1 MLVEASKRLIGLDF
15 ARAWAL
21 FGMLI
26 VNFIV
31 ITNAEHNGPTWLIT
45 VTSLFQGRAS
55 ALFVLLAGIG
65 ISLMSRKAVASHD
78 KAKIIA
84 IRQMI
89 WKRSLFLFVIG
100 LLLYVMEWTG
110 DILHYYGVYL
120 FMAAVLITVRDRIL
134 YGLGAAIL
142 ITAQCLQLVFDTF
155 KGWGGPVPFMHYV
168 DFWTLE
174 GFVRNLFFNGYHP
187 IFPWFCFFIIGL
199 LIGRI
204 DFHNKALRMKLLI
217 IGASVTITMELL
229 SKMLTYLFIPSMGSE
244 SAEFLFSTGP
254 ILPNVLYILS
264 AAGSAIAFLIL
275 CLFLTEKYD
284 KGWFINAIVHTGQLT
299 LTHYVSHVVI
309 GIGVLI
315 ALNRLENQ
323 SLIFASIYSFC
334 FFLFSILCSVLWRKS
349 FSRGPIELLMR
360 KITG

>member
-1 MLVEASKRLIGLDF
+1 MEASRRLIGLDF

-31 ITNAEHNGPTWLIT
+31 ITNAEHNGPAWLIT

-65 ISLMSRKAVASHD
+65 ISLMSRKAAASQD
-78 KAKIIA
+78 KTNIMAV
-84 IRQMI
+84 RQLI
-89 WKRSLFLFVIG
+89 WKRSLFLFIIG

-120 FMAAVLITVRDRIL
+120 FIAAALITVKDRTL

-142 ITAQCLQLVFDTF
+142 ITAQCLQLIYDTF
-155 KGWGGPVPFMHYV
+155 TGWGGPVPFMNYV
-168 DFWTLE
+168 DFWTLD
-174 GFVRNLFFNGYHP
+174 GFIRNLFFNGYHP
-187 IFPWFCFFIIGL
+187 VFPWFCFFIVGL
-199 LIGRI
+199 LLGRI
-204 DFHNKALRMKLLI
+204 NLNNKALRNKLLI
-217 IGASVTITMELL
+217 IGAAVTITIELL
-229 SKMLTYLFIPSMGSE
+229 SKILTYLFIPSMGSE
-244 SAEFLFSTGP
+244 VAAFLFNTGP
-254 ILPNVLYILS
+254 ILPNILYILS
-264 AAGSAIAFLIL
+264 ATGSAIVFLIV
-275 CLFLTEKYD
+275 CLYLTEKYD
-284 KGWFINAIVHTGQLT
+284 RGWFINAIVHTGQLT

-309 GIGVLI
+309 GIGILI
-315 ALNRLENQ
+315 VLNRLENQ
-323 SLIFASIYSFC
+323 SLIFASTYSVC
-334 FFLFSILCSVLWRKS
+334 FFLLSILFSVLWRKK